1 MQFNNPAP
9 AIPTGI
15 VLSGGTKQITV
26 NWTPCEEIDY
36 SGTIMQI
43 STSAG
48 GTYTTAGEVLGSSI
62 TISGLAQS
70 TQYFVKLAHY
80 DKFGKTSLNWSAPVS
95 TYTDNFNSLVDAR
108 IGTAIINGGQLLGN
122 SVPAAALSTE
132 AIYAPLA
139 VIGDV
144 TNIIRNGIGDRGT
157 DGWLIGNVSTTG
169 LPWANLTTDYD
180 GIHCLNFDERDHCY
194 GPKIP
199 VKTGDEFWASMWCVP
214 RGGGAMNYDIGI
226 GFIGYAADGVTQ
238 TEFRL
243 VTRPAAQTGTSFLK
257 GALQVSVS
265 TTVTIWPW
273 VWIGKPHGEN
283 ANGTTG
289 NGFHATQIQLQ
300 RRNKGELIV
309 DGTITGN
316 HIQANSITADKIDAR
331 GLSIKDAAGNVIL
344 SAGTSLDYSK
354 IAPSPGWLN
363 SQVYAN
369 PSSNWLNSNIGVDG
383 NGYLSGTGSTAQVAN
398 SKVYENPA
406 SNWLNGNITID
417 GNGYLSGAGNS
428 AQIANSKVYENP
440 ASNWLNGN
448 ITVNATGYLTGAGSV
463 VQVANT
469 ALPTGT
475 NLVYNPDFS
484 NGPAAAN
491 DGWLWWTISNGIAP
505 NTDATWGKN
514 LGTDWYLSPWSGKG
528 TDVAYLHQPNRKG
541 DTSYYIEITSAP
553 IPVAPYTK
561 YISSGYTGAHR
572 CRVAVFAYFYD
583 AAGNPIGHSYGGASA
598 NNEEMAG
605 GNTLQTFKRVYGEY
619 TTPANVAFA
628 RLMLRKYD
636 TAVGHTD
643 SWMFVTKVQLEA
655 VGSTCSVPGPWT
667 DSGIMDPSSIR
678 AVNPITPANVST
690 YIASAAIGYA
700 HIGVAAIDT
709 LHVRDSAIKNAQI
722 ANLAVTNGKIAN
734 LAVDT
739 LQIAGN
745 AVTVPS
751 SVVAP
756 MWAGAGNVPCNN
768 AYVDTMYGNVY
779 ESTDLLLCS
788 LTISTSGA
796 PVTILTSC
804 GKMPNYPNSGSGY
817 GSTRLVLYRDG
828 IVIAAGQ
835 HGAWGVHGIDRILN
849 CRDQPSAGTHTYA
862 LYFRFGWGSP
872 TTFVTGTNAAGYC
885 TNASIITLETKK

>member
-9 AIPTGI
+9 TIPVGI

-36 SGTIMQI
+36 SGTIVQI
-43 STSAG
+43 STSVG
-48 GTYTTAGEVLGSSI
+48 GTYTVAGEVLGSSI

-70 TQYFVKLAHY
+70 TQYFVKIAHY
-80 DKFGKTSLNWSAPVS
+80 DRFGKTSLNWSAPVS
-95 TYTDNFNSLVDAR
+95 TYTDNFNSQVDAR

-122 SVPAAALSTE
+122 TVPASALSTE

-144 TNIIRNGIGDRGT
+144 TNIIRNGIGDRDT

-180 GIHCLNFDERDHCY
+180 GLHCINFDERDHCY

-265 TTVTIWPW
+265 TTVTIWPC

-283 ANGTTG
+283 ANGTDG

-369 PSSNWLNSNIGVDG
+369 PSSTWLNSNIGVDG
-383 NGYLSGTGSTAQVAN
+383 NGYLTGAGSSVQVAN
-398 SKVYENPA
+398 QKIYENPS
-406 SNWLNGNITID
+406 SNWLNSNIGVD
-417 GNGYLSGAGNS
+417 GNGC
-428 AQIANSKVYENP
+428 
-440 ASNWLNGN
+440 
-448 ITVNATGYLTGAGSV
+448 LTGAGSS

-469 ALPTGT
+469 AMASGT

-484 NGPAAAN
+484 NGAGI

-505 NTDATWGKN
+505 NTDVTWGKN
-514 LGTDWYLSPWSGKG
+514 LGTAWYLSPWSGKG

-541 DTSYYIEITSAP
+541 DTSYYIEITSTP

-572 CRVAVFAYFYD
+572 CRVAVFAFFYD
-583 AAGNPIGHSYGGASA
+583 AAGNPIAHSYGGASE

-605 GNTLQTFKRVYGEY
+605 GNTLQTFKRVYGEH

-628 RLMLRKYD
+628 RLILRKYD
-636 TAVGHTD
+636 TAVGQAD

-678 AVNPITPANVST
+678 AVNPITPVNVST
-690 YIASAAIGYA
+690 YIASAAIGDA
-700 HIGVAAIDT
+700 QIGSLDAGKITTGYLAAGRVDVAGVLNLGANNHTIQGAGT
-709 LHVRDSAIKNAQI
+709 SINKYGMVVRDGNNVVRVKLG
-722 ANLAVTNGKIAN
+722 NLA
-734 LAVDT
+734 
-739 LQIAGN
+739 
-745 AVTVPS
+745 
-751 SVVAP
+751 
-756 MWAGAGNVPCNN
+756 
-768 AYVDTMYGNVY
+768 
-779 ESTDLLLCS
+779 LL
-788 LTISTSGA
+788 
-796 PVTILTSC
+796 
-804 GKMPNYPNSGSGY
+804 
-817 GSTRLVLYRDG
+817 
-828 IVIAAGQ
+828 
-835 HGAWGVHGIDRILN
+835 
-849 CRDQPSAGTHTYA
+849 
-862 LYFRFGWGSP
+862 
-872 TTFVTGTNAAGYC
+872 
-885 TNASIITLETKK
+885 